1 MNRKFQLNKRCFIVS
16 ISMCITAEEEEY
28 KFMHN
33 SYDFEPSLRTIA
45 YYFTT

>member
-1 MNRKFQLNKRCFIVS
+1 MNRKFPLNKRCFIM
-16 ISMCITAEEEEY
+16 SMSTWIIAEEEEY
-28 KFMHN
+28 KFLHN

>member
-1 MNRKFQLNKRCFIVS
+1 M
-16 ISMCITAEEEEY
+16 SMWLTMEEEEY

-33 SYDFEPSLRTIA
+33 SYYFEPSLRTIA